1 MGLGR
6 QDFSGKKL
14 APQEADQVVADL
26 KKYLAD
32 IAERWLI
39 RGRFHTDM
47 ANGTLPM
54 EAIQVFWQNWYGFV
68 AEINNFHGVAY
79 QRHLPFFKRHP
90 ELQKHFANHVADEMI
105 HPKPPGHIQIVLEQG
120 RNFGLTNDQMI
131 EYEMLPECRAFLE
144 YYRGVLYEGTMVE
157 WWASFCVEEA
167 VGHWAKFF
175 GGTLR
180 KNFNIPEDRLL
191 PHARAGRSRRARR
204 RDGARRPGLD
214 GSEKIAR
221 RRQSRHPAGIQFRIL
236 PAHRHSLFCLVLRGR
251 LPIRK
256 KGRILQSLIMGET
269 NNEEL
274 SPRRLM
280 RILGDFA
287 NSQILDASIE
297 YDFFTLI
304 HKGLQSAEEIAR
316 AAGTDARAT
325 RIVLDSLPALGL
337 IEKRGGKYFLTPTA
351 EVFLVKEKPSYVGD
365 FRHVALAL
373 WDGMAHLKESLKTGK
388 PLSRM
393 DTGAELQVWEKLVL
407 GIIVIAEPA
416 AKALCDILKIGSER
430 KGIQVLDIAG
440 GSSIFGMTILSRDPS
455 AQVTQLDWPN
465 VNAVAKKANKERGLD
480 GKIRFIDGEHHTA
493 PIETNYYDL
502 VLASNFCR
510 FESPRG
516 NQELFAKAYSALK
529 PGGIF
534 VVNDF
539 VPNEERTEPTFALR
553 FSVYTLTHTPEG
565 ECWTLSQYS
574 EWLQKA
580 GFKSIEIHGD
590 IPKTLPGT
598 TLIVAKK

>member
-1 MGLGR
+1 
-6 QDFSGKKL
+6 
-14 APQEADQVVADL
+14 
-26 KKYLAD
+26 
-32 IAERWLI
+32 
-39 RGRFHTDM
+39 
-47 ANGTLPM
+47 
-54 EAIQVFWQNWYGFV
+54 
-68 AEINNFHGVAY
+68 
-79 QRHLPFFKRHP
+79 
-90 ELQKHFANHVADEMI
+90 
-105 HPKPPGHIQIVLEQG
+105 
-120 RNFGLTNDQMI
+120 
-131 EYEMLPECRAFLE
+131 
-144 YYRGVLYEGTMVE
+144 
-157 WWASFCVEEA
+157 
-167 VGHWAKFF
+167 
-175 GGTLR
+175 
-180 KNFNIPEDRLL
+180 
-191 PHARAGRSRRARR
+191 
-204 RDGARRPGLD
+204 
-214 GSEKIAR
+214 
-221 RRQSRHPAGIQFRIL
+221 
-236 PAHRHSLFCLVLRGR
+236 
-251 LPIRK
+251 
-256 KGRILQSLIMGET
+256 MGET

-351 EVFLVKEKPSYVGD
+351 DVFLVKEKPSYVGD

-393 DTGAELQVWEKLVL
+393 DTGAELPVWEKLVL

-574 EWLQKA
+574 DWLQKA

>member
-1 MGLGR
+1 
-6 QDFSGKKL
+6 
-14 APQEADQVVADL
+14 
-26 KKYLAD
+26 
-32 IAERWLI
+32 
-39 RGRFHTDM
+39 
-47 ANGTLPM
+47 
-54 EAIQVFWQNWYGFV
+54 
-68 AEINNFHGVAY
+68 
-79 QRHLPFFKRHP
+79 
-90 ELQKHFANHVADEMI
+90 
-105 HPKPPGHIQIVLEQG
+105 
-120 RNFGLTNDQMI
+120 
-131 EYEMLPECRAFLE
+131 
-144 YYRGVLYEGTMVE
+144 
-157 WWASFCVEEA
+157 
-167 VGHWAKFF
+167 
-175 GGTLR
+175 
-180 KNFNIPEDRLL
+180 
-191 PHARAGRSRRARR
+191 
-204 RDGARRPGLD
+204 
-214 GSEKIAR
+214 
-221 RRQSRHPAGIQFRIL
+221 
-236 PAHRHSLFCLVLRGR
+236 
-251 LPIRK
+251 
-256 KGRILQSLIMGET
+256 MGET

-287 NSQILDASIE
+287 NSQILDASLE

-351 EVFLVKEKPSYVGD
+351 DVFLVKEKPSYVGD

-416 AKALCDILKIGSER
+416 AKALCDILKIGSAR

-574 EWLQKA
+574 DWLQKA

-598 TLIVAKK
+598 TLIVARK